1 MTCVLQ
7 AVSNYSG
14 LVFLVPTAGA
24 TPLGIL
30 LLAVIA
36 IALAV
41 FAELYDRGE
50 PLPSTVDMNRPRYLY
65 LSNQLSIASR

>member
-14 LVFLVPTAGA
+14 LVLLFPTAGA

-30 LLAVIA
+30 LLAAIA
-36 IALAV
+36 IALVV

-50 PLPSTVDMNRPRYLY
+50 PLPSTVDMNHPRFMRLPP
-65 LSNQLSIASR
+65 IVP